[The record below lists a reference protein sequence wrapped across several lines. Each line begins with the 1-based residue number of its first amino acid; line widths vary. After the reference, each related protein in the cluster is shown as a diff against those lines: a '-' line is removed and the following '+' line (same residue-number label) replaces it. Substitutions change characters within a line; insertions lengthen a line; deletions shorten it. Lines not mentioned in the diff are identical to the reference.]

1 MSEWERPGASD
12 EWYTPH
18 YIFEALGETFDLDV
32 AAPIGGS
39 LRVPARN
46 WFAHDSLSRNWAN
59 DFIWMNAPFGGRNGL
74 VPWLEKFSLH
84 GNGIA
89 VVPDRTS
96 APWFQRFAP
105 MMSAVLFI
113 SPKVK
118 FERPNGS
125 VGASPSS
132 GTALFAAGDRARA
145 ALIRARKLGWVV
157 EGISR

>member
-32 AAPIGGS
+32 AAPVGGS

-46 WFAHDSLSRNWAN
+46 WMAHDSLSRNWAD

-84 GNGIA
+84 RPAQCLHHVGLAAA
-89 VVPDRTS
+89 VRPDNRRD
-96 APWFQRFAP
+96 ARLKVQRGL
-105 MMSAVLFI
+105 VRER
-113 SPKVK
+113 
-118 FERPNGS
+118 FEAENR
-125 VGASPSS
+125 
-132 GTALFAAGDRARA
+132 
-145 ALIRARKLGWVV
+145 
-157 EGISR
+157 